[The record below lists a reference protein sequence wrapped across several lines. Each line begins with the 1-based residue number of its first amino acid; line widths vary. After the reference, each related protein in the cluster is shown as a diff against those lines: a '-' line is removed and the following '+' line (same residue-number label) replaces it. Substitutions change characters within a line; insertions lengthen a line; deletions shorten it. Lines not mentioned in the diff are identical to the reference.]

1 MLMKWGMVKWV
12 GGEEAENKHSS
23 CSPVRNKKVLLINLH
38 RFDVKKEK
46 YCFIQ
51 MVVALSSEVQMNKT
65 EANSCKLKLQKIS
78 VWNWNESTLP
88 NVISNQET
96 LKKKLLT

>member
-1 MLMKWGMVKWV
+1 MLMKGGMVKWV

-51 MVVALSSEVQMNKT
+51 MVAALSSEVQMNKT